1 MDISYRQLKA
11 FIALAEEQNFTYA
24 AEKVHI
30 TQSALSQMMKKLAHQ
45 LSSDLYQ
52 RKGRTIELTEAGTH
66 LYQEAR
72 FIVNRLDKLVQENHD
87 RQHGYNKSLV
97 VSSLYT
103 LCASLAPKT
112 LNDLRRRYPD
122 FTFRLIEERVD
133 DITHSVLEGRAD
145 IGINT
150 NPNHPDLNFDL
161 LFRDYLCLV
170 CREDHPLAQ
179 LEQISWEQAH
189 QYASIGVSPGNS
201 LRTLAD
207 EAFSRIGLTYD
218 PEFSASHTSTLLGM
232 IASGLGCAILSST
245 IGGLNHSADL
255 RFIPIARPVQYRL
268 VGLITRKET
277 QRALVDEF
285 TLILKQ
291 HVGKS
296 NLLLAGPQ
304 LDAPE
309 DASNWY
315 E

>member
-30 TQSALSQMMKKLAHQ
+30 TQSALSQMMKKLTQQ
-45 LSSDLYQ
+45 LASELYQ
-52 RKGRTIELTEAGTH
+52 RQGRKIILTEAGEQ

-72 FIVNRLDKLVQENHD
+72 FIVNRLDKLVQQNKD

-112 LNDLRRRYPD
+112 LNDLKKRYPD

-133 DITHSVLEGRAD
+133 DITHSVLQGQAD

-150 NPNHPDLNFDL
+150 NPNHPELNFDL
-161 LFRDYLCLV
+161 LFRDYLCFV
-170 CREDHPLAQ
+170 CRQDHPLAEHKQ
-179 LEQISWEQAH
+179 VSWEQAH

-207 EAFSRIGLTYD
+207 EAFQRIGLTYD
-218 PEFSASHTSTLLGM
+218 PELSASHTSTLLGM
-232 IASGLGCAILSST
+232 ISSGLGSTILSST
-245 IGGLNHSADL
+245 IGELSNNVEV
-255 RFIPIARPVQYRL
+255 RFIPIVQPVQYRS
-268 VGLITRKET
+268 VGLIIRKET
-277 QRALVDEF
+277 HRELVDEF
-285 TLILKQ
+285 SLILKK
-291 HVGKS
+291 HVSDWGFAEFIPS
-296 NLLLAGPQ
+296 R
-304 LDAPE
+304 
-309 DASNWY
+309 
-315 E
+315 

>member
-24 AEKVHI
+24 ADKVHI
-30 TQSALSQMMKKLAHQ
+30 TQSALSQMMKKLAQQ
-45 LSSDLYQ
+45 LSCELYE
-52 RKGRTIELTEAGTH
+52 RKGRKIVLTDAGYH

-72 FIVNRLDKLVQENHD
+72 FIVNRLDKLVQENRD

-112 LNDLRRRYPD
+112 LNDLKKRYPD

-161 LFRDYLCLV
+161 LFRDYLCFV
-170 CREDHPLAQ
+170 CRADHPLA
-179 LEQISWEQAH
+179 EQSEISWEQAH
-189 QYASIGVSPGNS
+189 QYATIGVSPGNS

-207 EAFSRIGLTYD
+207 EAFSRVGLTYD

-232 IASGLGCAILSST
+232 ISSGLGSTILSST
-245 IGGLNHSADL
+245 IAGLNQSDAI
-255 RFIPIARPVQYRL
+255 RFIPIVQPVQFRL
-268 VGLITRKET
+268 VGLITRKDT

-285 TLILKQ
+285 ALILKK
-291 HVGKS
+291 HVS
-296 NLLLAGPQ
+296 ESTLWEAGIGVSEPQ
-304 LDAPE
+304 
-309 DASNWY
+309 
-315 E
+315 

>member
-24 AEKVHI
+24 ADKVHI
-30 TQSALSQMMKKLAHQ
+30 TQSALSQMMKKLAQQ
-45 LSSDLYQ
+45 LSCELYE
-52 RKGRTIELTEAGTH
+52 RKGRKIVLTDAGHH

-72 FIVNRLDKLVQENHD
+72 FIVNRLDKLVQENRD

-112 LNDLRRRYPD
+112 LNDLKKRYPD

-161 LFRDYLCLV
+161 LFRDYLCFV
-170 CREDHPLAQ
+170 CRADHPLA
-179 LEQISWEQAH
+179 EQSEISWEQAH
-189 QYASIGVSPGNS
+189 QYATIGVSPGNS

-207 EAFSRIGLTYD
+207 EAFSRVGLTYD

-232 IASGLGCAILSST
+232 ISSGLSSTILSST
-245 IGGLNHSADL
+245 IAGLNQSDAI
-255 RFIPIARPVQYRL
+255 RFIPIVQPVQFRL
-268 VGLITRKET
+268 VGLITRKDT

-285 TLILKQ
+285 ALILKK
-291 HVGKS
+291 HVS
-296 NLLLAGPQ
+296 ESTLWEAGIGVSEPQ
-304 LDAPE
+304 
-309 DASNWY
+309 
-315 E
+315 